1 MVFEIADLVS
11 INFSDFEITYSIYVA
26 MNLLSV
32 STIFN
37 ENELF
42 AKIAKLFYLCSNE
55 FTIGEYNL

>member
-32 STIFN
+32 STIFS

-42 AKIAKLFYLCSNE
+42 AKIAKLYTCKQ
-55 FTIGEYNL
+55 